1 MAESPACSEG
11 LRFQSC
17 GLDKASVSIQT
28 QTPPKQDERAIN
40 GPFQKHCCLA
50 MAMAVATH
58 EFKGHAALAMDH
70 LTPSILAQLLA
81 AVVQI
86 SARDN
91 TLSVAVLHTLQKHHQ
106 TPPKGVELCFTP
118 KFASCSRHRF
128 SELCHPVIPITLLCG
143 RTASGKK
150 AGDVYSAVQVTRR
163 CGTAIFDNFSLPFP
177 AQCLQLSQAQL
188 AKLVSMFFLQVH
200 QKLIFVQL
208 TLQCAAT
215 CGLDL

>member
-1 MAESPACSEG
+1 M
-11 LRFQSC
+11 LRFSAFPE
-17 GLDKASVSIQT
+17 ASVSIQT

-150 AGDVYSAVQVTRR
+150 AR
-163 CGTAIFDNFSLPFP
+163 
-177 AQCLQLSQAQL
+177 
-188 AKLVSMFFLQVH
+188 
-200 QKLIFVQL
+200 
-208 TLQCAAT
+208 
-215 CGLDL
+215 